1 MTRRTAQKRSRQDEI
16 VRELAHEIVG
26 GGRPEGSLLPSD
38 AELMARF
45 GVSRTVLRETLKTLA
60 AKGLIQPKTRVGT
73 RVVERTNWNLFDPD
87 MLRWH
92 LDCGIGLELLA
103 HLSDVRLALEPV
115 AASLAAQR
123 RSEADVAALHAIV
136 DRMEATDASPEE
148 FAAADLDFHLT
159 IARLSGNPFFSTA
172 SALIEVA
179 LAATFTIT
187 TPVNNPAAK
196 AASCAAHRHV
206 VVAIADGDGKAS
218 AAAIVETIRAG
229 AARVAA
235 AAENR

>member
-1 MTRRTAQKRSRQDEI
+1 MTRRTAQKRSRQDGI
-16 VRELAHEIVG
+16 VRELAHEIVSG
-26 GGRPEGSLLPSD
+26 RRPEGSLLPSD
-38 AELMARF
+38 AELMSRF
-45 GVSRTVLRETLKTLA
+45 GVSRTVLRESLKTLA

-115 AASLAAQR
+115 AASLAARR
-123 RSEADVAALHAIV
+123 RSEADVAALHVIV
-136 DRMEATDASPEE
+136 DRMEATDASPEI

-159 IARLSGNPFFSTA
+159 VARLSGNPFFRTA

-179 LAATFTIT
+179 LAATFAIT
-187 TPVNNPAAK
+187 TPVNDPKAK
-196 AASCAAHRHV
+196 AASCAAHRRV
-206 VVAIADGDGKAS
+206 VTSIGDGDGDAA
-218 AAAIVETIRAG
+218 AAAIVETIRSG

-235 AAENR
+235 AAGR

>member
-1 MTRRTAQKRSRQDEI
+1 MTRRTVVKRARQDDI

-26 GGRPEGSLLPSD
+26 GQRPEGSLLPSD

-45 GVSRTVLRETLKTLA
+45 GVSRTVLRESLKTLA

-73 RVVERTNWNLFDPD
+73 RVVERTNWNLLDPD

-115 AASLAAQR
+115 AASLAAGR
-123 RSEADVAALHAIV
+123 RGEADVAALHAIV
-136 DRMEATDASPEE
+136 DRMEAPDASPAD
-148 FAAADLDFHLT
+148 FTAADLDFHLA
-159 IARLSGNPFFSTA
+159 IARLSGNPFFRTA

-187 TPVNNPAAK
+187 VPVNDPEAK
-196 AASCAAHRHV
+196 AISCAAHRAV
-206 VVAIADGDGKAS
+206 VTAIGDGDGEAA
-218 AAAIVETIRAG
+218 AAAIVETIRLG
-229 AARVAA
+229 AARVMAA
-235 AAENR
+235 ARK

>member
-1 MTRRTAQKRSRQDEI
+1 M
-16 VRELAHEIVG
+16 RELAHEIVG
-26 GGRPEGSLLPSD
+26 GRRPEGSLLPSD
-38 AELMARF
+38 AELMSRF
-45 GVSRTVLRETLKTLA
+45 GVSRTVLRESLKTLA

-103 HLSDVRLALEPV
+103 HLSEFSLALEPV
-115 AASLAAQR
+115 AASLAARR
-123 RSEADVAALHAIV
+123 RSETEAAELNAIV
-136 DRMEATDASPEE
+136 DRMEAPDASPEV

-159 IARLSGNPFFSTA
+159 VARISGNPFFRTA

-179 LAATFTIT
+179 LAATFAIT
-187 TPVNNPAAK
+187 TPVNDPAAK
-196 AASCAAHRHV
+196 AASCAAHRRV
-206 VVAIADGDGKAS
+206 VTAICDGDGEAA
-218 AAAIVETIRAG
+218 AAAIVETIRSG

-235 AAENR
+235 AARR

>member
-1 MTRRTAQKRSRQDEI
+1 MTRRMAVKRSRQDEI

-26 GGRPEGSLLPSD
+26 GRRPEGSLLPSD

-92 LDCGIGLELLA
+92 LDCGIGLDLLA

-115 AASLAAQR
+115 AASLAAER
-123 RSEADVAALHAIV
+123 CGEPDIATLHAIV
-136 DRMEATDASPEE
+136 DRMEAPDASPAA

-159 IARLSGNPFFSTA
+159 IARLSGNPFFRTA

-179 LAATFTIT
+179 LAATFAIT
-187 TPVNNPAAK
+187 TPVNNPEAK

-206 VVAIADGDGKAS
+206 VTAIAAGNSEAA

-235 AAENR
+235 AAAGR

>member
-1 MTRRTAQKRSRQDEI
+1 MTQRIAVKRSRQEEI

-26 GGRPEGSLLPSD
+26 GRRPEGSLLPSD

-45 GVSRTVLRETLKTLA
+45 GVSRTVLRESLKTLA
-60 AKGLIQPKTRVGT
+60 AKGVIQPKTRVGT
-73 RVVERTNWNLFDPD
+73 RVVERTNWNLLDPD

-115 AASLAAQR
+115 AASLSAQR
-123 RSEADVAALHAIV
+123 RSEDDIAALDAIV
-136 DRMEATDASPEE
+136 DRMEAPDASPKA
-148 FAAADLDFHLT
+148 FAAADLDFHLA
-159 IARLSGNPFFSTA
+159 IARLSGNPFFRTA

-179 LAATFTIT
+179 LAATFAIT
-187 TPVNNPAAK
+187 TPVNDPVAK
-196 AASCAAHRHV
+196 ATSCAAHRRV
-206 VVAIADGDGKAS
+206 VTAIAAGDGEAA
-218 AAAIVETIRAG
+218 AAAIVETIRSG

-235 AAENR
+235 AAGR

>member
-1 MTRRTAQKRSRQDEI
+1 MTRRTALKRSHQDEI
-16 VRELAHEIVG
+16 VRELAHEIVSG
-26 GGRPEGSLLPSD
+26 RRPEGSLLPSD

-73 RVVERTNWNLFDPD
+73 RVVERANWNLLDPD

-92 LDCGIGLELLA
+92 LDCGIGLDLLS
-103 HLSDVRLALEPV
+103 HLSDVRLALEPA
-115 AASLAAQR
+115 AASLAARR
-123 RSEADVAALHAIV
+123 RSEADIALLHDIV
-136 DRMEATDASPEE
+136 DRMEAPDASPEI
-148 FAAADLDFHLT
+148 FAAADLDFHLA
-159 IARLSGNPFFSTA
+159 IARLSGNPFFRTA

-179 LAATFTIT
+179 LAATFAIT

-196 AASCAAHRHV
+196 AASCAAHRRV
-206 VVAIADGDGKAS
+206 VMAIAAGDS
-218 AAAIVETIRAG
+218 EAAAGSIVETIRSG

-235 AAENR
+235 AAGR

>member
-1 MTRRTAQKRSRQDEI
+1 MAVKRSRQEEI

-26 GGRPEGSLLPSD
+26 GRRPEGSLLPSD

-73 RVVERTNWNLFDPD
+73 RVVERSNWNLFDPD

-92 LDCGIGLELLA
+92 LDCGIGLELLS

-123 RSEADVAALHAIV
+123 RGKTDVIALDAIV
-136 DRMEATDASPEE
+136 DRMAAPDASPEV

-159 IARLSGNPFFSTA
+159 IARLSGNPFFYKA

-179 LAATFTIT
+179 LAATFAIT
-187 TPVNNPAAK
+187 TPVNNPEAK
-196 AASCAAHRHV
+196 AASCAAHRRIV
-206 VVAIADGDGKAS
+206 TAIAAGDGEAA
-218 AAAIVETIRAG
+218 AAAIVETIRSG

-235 AAENR
+235 VARR

>member
-16 VRELAHEIVG
+16 VRELAQEIVG
-26 GGRPEGSLLPSD
+26 GRRPEGSLLPSD
-38 AELMARF
+38 AELMGRF
-45 GVSRTVLRETLKTLA
+45 GVSRTVLRESLKTLA

-73 RVVERTNWNLFDPD
+73 RVVERARWNLLDPD

-103 HLSDVRLALEPV
+103 HLSDVRLALEPA
-115 AASLAAQR
+115 AASLSAQR
-123 RSEADVAALHAIV
+123 RSDADVAALYAIV
-136 DRMEATDASPEE
+136 ERMEAPDASPKM

-159 IARLSGNPFFSTA
+159 IARLSGNPFFRTA

-179 LAATFTIT
+179 LAATFAIT
-187 TPVNNPAAK
+187 TPVNDPAAK
-196 AASCAAHRHV
+196 AASCAAHRRV
-206 VVAIADGDGKAS
+206 VTAIDAGDSQEA
-218 AAAIVETIRAG
+218 AAAIIETIRAG

-235 AAENR
+235 AAGR

>member
-1 MTRRTAQKRSRQDEI
+1 MTRRMAVKRSRQEEI
-16 VRELAHEIVG
+16 VRDLAHEIVG
-26 GGRPEGSLLPSD
+26 GRRREGSLLPSD

-73 RVVERTNWNLFDPD
+73 RVLERTNWNLLDPD

-115 AASLAAQR
+115 AASLAAKR
-123 RSEADVAALHAIV
+123 CREADADALHAIV
-136 DRMEATDASPEE
+136 DRMEAPDASPAA

-159 IARLSGNPFFSTA
+159 IASLSGNPFFRTA

-179 LAATFTIT
+179 LAATFAIT
-187 TPVNNPAAK
+187 TPVNNPQAK

-206 VVAIADGDGKAS
+206 VTAIAAGDSEAA
-218 AAAIVETIRAG
+218 AAAIVETIRSGAG
-229 AARVAA
+229 RVAA
-235 AAENR
+235 AAAGR

>member
-1 MTRRTAQKRSRQDEI
+1 MTRRMGAKRSRQDEI
-16 VRELAHEIVG
+16 VRELAHEIIG
-26 GGRPEGSLLPSD
+26 GRRPEGSLLPSD
-38 AELMARF
+38 AELMTRF

-123 RSEADVAALHAIV
+123 CGTPDMAALHAIV
-136 DRMEATDASPEE
+136 DRMEVPDASPAA

-159 IARLSGNPFFSTA
+159 IARLSGNPFFRTA

-179 LAATFTIT
+179 LAATFAIT
-187 TPVNNPAAK
+187 TPVNNPEAK

-206 VVAIADGDGKAS
+206 VTAIAAGDSEAA
-218 AAAIVETIRAG
+218 AAAIVETIRSG

-235 AAENR
+235 AAGR

>member
-1 MTRRTAQKRSRQDEI
+1 MGQKRSRQDEI

-26 GGRPEGSLLPSD
+26 GHRPEGSLLPSD

-45 GVSRTVLRETLKTLA
+45 GVSRTVLRESLKTLA

-73 RVVERTNWNLFDPD
+73 RVVERTSWNLFDPD

-115 AASLAAQR
+115 AASLAAKR
-123 RSEADVAALHAIV
+123 RSETDVALLHAIV
-136 DRMEATDASPEE
+136 DRMEAPTASPEI

-159 IARLSGNPFFSTA
+159 VARLSGNPFFRTA

-187 TPVNNPAAK
+187 TPVNDPTAK
-196 AASCAAHRHV
+196 AASCAAHRRV
-206 VVAIADGDGKAS
+206 VTAIGDSDSEAA

-235 AAENR
+235 AANR

>member
-1 MTRRTAQKRSRQDEI
+1 MTRRIAVKRSRQDEI

-26 GGRPEGSLLPSD
+26 GRRPEGSLLPSD

-45 GVSRTVLRETLKTLA
+45 GVSRTVLRESLKTLA

-73 RVVERTNWNLFDPD
+73 RVVERTSWNLLDPD

-115 AASLAAQR
+115 AASLSAQR
-123 RSEADVAALHAIV
+123 RGEDDIVELNTIV
-136 DRMEATDASPEE
+136 DRMEAPEASPEA
-148 FAAADLDFHLT
+148 FAAADLDFHLS
-159 IARLSGNPFFSTA
+159 IARLSGNPFFRTA

-179 LAATFTIT
+179 LAATFAIT
-187 TPVNNPAAK
+187 TPVNDPVAK
-196 AASCAAHRHV
+196 AASCAAHRRV
-206 VVAIADGDGKAS
+206 VTAIAAGNGEAA
-218 AAAIVETIRAG
+218 AAAIVETIRSG

-235 AAENR
+235 AAGR

>member
-1 MTRRTAQKRSRQDEI
+1 MTRQVGVKRSRQDEI
-16 VRELAHEIVG
+16 VRELAHEIIG
-26 GGRPEGSLLPSD
+26 GRRPEGSLLPSD
-38 AELMARF
+38 AELMTRF

-123 RSEADVAALHAIV
+123 CSEADIAALHAII
-136 DRMEATDASPEE
+136 DRMEAPDASSAA
-148 FAAADLDFHLT
+148 FAAADLNFHLT
-159 IARLSGNPFFSTA
+159 IARLSGNPFFRTA

-179 LAATFTIT
+179 LAATFAIT
-187 TPVNNPAAK
+187 TPVNNPEAK

-206 VVAIADGDGKAS
+206 VTAIAAGNNEAA

-235 AAENR
+235 AAAGR

>member
-1 MTRRTAQKRSRQDEI
+1 MTRQTGVKRSRQDEI
-16 VRELAHEIVG
+16 VRELAHEIIG
-26 GGRPEGSLLPSD
+26 GRRPEGSLLPSD
-38 AELMARF
+38 AELMTRF

-73 RVVERTNWNLFDPD
+73 RVVERTNWNLLDPD

-123 RSEADVAALHAIV
+123 CSEADIAALHAVV
-136 DRMEATDASPEE
+136 DRMEAPDASPAA
-148 FAAADLDFHLT
+148 FAAADLDFHLA
-159 IARLSGNPFFSTA
+159 IARLSGNPFFRTA

-179 LAATFTIT
+179 LAATFAIT
-187 TPVNNPAAK
+187 TPVNNPEAK

-206 VVAIADGDGKAS
+206 VAAIAAGDSEAA
-218 AAAIVETIRAG
+218 AAAIVETIRSG

-235 AAENR
+235 AAADR

>member
-1 MTRRTAQKRSRQDEI
+1 MKRSRQDEI
-16 VRELAHEIVG
+16 VRELAHEII
-26 GGRPEGSLLPSD
+26 GGRRREGSLLPSD

-73 RVVERTNWNLFDPD
+73 RVVERTNWNLLDPD

-123 RSEADVAALHAIV
+123 RSMTDIGTLDAIV
-136 DRMEATDASPEE
+136 GRMEAPEASPEA
-148 FAAADLDFHLT
+148 FAAADLDFHLAV
-159 IARLSGNPFFSTA
+159 ARLSGNPFFRTA

-179 LAATFTIT
+179 LAATFAIT
-187 TPVNNPAAK
+187 TPVNDPTAK
-196 AASCAAHRHV
+196 ALSCAAHRRV
-206 VVAIADGDGKAS
+206 VTAIAAGDGEAA

-235 AAENR
+235 AAGR

>member
-1 MTRRTAQKRSRQDEI
+1 MTRRIAVKRSRQDEI

-26 GGRPEGSLLPSD
+26 GRRPEGSLLPSD

-45 GVSRTVLRETLKTLA
+45 GVSRTVLRESLKTLA

-73 RVVERTNWNLFDPD
+73 RVVERTSWNLLDPD

-115 AASLAAQR
+115 AASLSAQR
-123 RSEADVAALHAIV
+123 RGEDDIVELNTIV
-136 DRMEATDASPEE
+136 DRMEAPEASPEA
-148 FAAADLDFHLT
+148 FAAADLDFHLS
-159 IARLSGNPFFSTA
+159 IARLSGNPFFRTA

-179 LAATFTIT
+179 LAATFAIT
-187 TPVNNPAAK
+187 TPVNDPVAK
-196 AASCAAHRHV
+196 AASCAAHRRV
-206 VVAIADGDGKAS
+206 VTAIAAGNGEAA
-218 AAAIVETIRAG
+218 AAAIVETIRSG
-229 AARVAA
+229 AARVATA
-235 AAENR
+235 AGR

>member
-1 MTRRTAQKRSRQDEI
+1 MTQRIAVKRSRQDEI

-26 GGRPEGSLLPSD
+26 GRRREGSLLPSD

-45 GVSRTVLRETLKTLA
+45 GVSRTVLRESLKTLA

-73 RVVERTNWNLFDPD
+73 RVVERTSWNLLDPD

-115 AASLAAQR
+115 AASLSAQR
-123 RSEADVAALHAIV
+123 RGEDDIIELNTIV
-136 DRMEATDASPEE
+136 DRMEAPEASPEA

-159 IARLSGNPFFSTA
+159 IARLSGNPFFRTA

-179 LAATFTIT
+179 LAATFAIT
-187 TPVNNPAAK
+187 TPVNDPVAK
-196 AASCAAHRHV
+196 AASCAAHRRV
-206 VVAIADGDGKAS
+206 VTAIAAGNGE
-218 AAAIVETIRAG
+218 AAAVAIVETIRSG

-235 AAENR
+235 AAGR

>member
-1 MTRRTAQKRSRQDEI
+1 MTRRMAVRRSRQDEI
-16 VRELAHEIVG
+16 VSELAHEIIG
-26 GGRPEGSLLPSD
+26 GRRPEGSLLPSD

-115 AASLAAQR
+115 AASLAAER
-123 RSEADVAALHAIV
+123 RSEADIAVLHVIV
-136 DRMEATDASPEE
+136 DRMEAPDASPEA
-148 FAAADLDFHLT
+148 FAAADLDFHLA
-159 IARLSGNPFFSTA
+159 IARLSGNPFFRTA

-187 TPVNNPAAK
+187 TPVNNPEAK
-196 AASCAAHRHV
+196 ADSCAAHRRV
-206 VVAIADGDGKAS
+206 VLAIAAGDGEAA
-218 AAAIVETIRAG
+218 AAAIVETIRSG
-229 AARVAA
+229 AARVVAA
-235 AAENR
+235 AAL

>member
-1 MTRRTAQKRSRQDEI
+1 MTRRMGQKRSRQDEI

-26 GGRPEGSLLPSD
+26 GARPEGSLLPSD
-38 AELMARF
+38 AELMSRF
-45 GVSRTVLRETLKTLA
+45 GVSRTVLRESLKTLA

-115 AASLAAQR
+115 AASLAARR
-123 RSEADVAALHAIV
+123 RSEADVAVLHTIV
-136 DRMEATDASPEE
+136 DRMEAPTASPEV

-159 IARLSGNPFFSTA
+159 VARLSGNPFFRTA

-179 LAATFTIT
+179 LAATFAIT
-187 TPVNNPAAK
+187 TPVNDPAAK
-196 AASCAAHRHV
+196 AASCAAHRRV
-206 VVAIADGDGKAS
+206 VTAIGDSDSEAAG
-218 AAAIVETIRAG
+218 AAIVETIRAG

-235 AAENR
+235 AASR

>member
-1 MTRRTAQKRSRQDEI
+1 MTRQVGVKRSRQDEI
-16 VRELAHEIVG
+16 VRELAHEIIG
-26 GGRPEGSLLPSD
+26 GRRPEGSLLPSD

-123 RSEADVAALHAIV
+123 CSEADIAALHAIV
-136 DRMEATDASPEE
+136 DRMEAPDASPAA
-148 FAAADLDFHLT
+148 FAAADLNFHLT
-159 IARLSGNPFFSTA
+159 IARLSGNPFFRTA

-179 LAATFTIT
+179 LAATFAIT
-187 TPVNNPAAK
+187 TPVNNPEAK

-206 VVAIADGDGKAS
+206 VTAIATGDGEAA

-235 AAENR
+235 AAAGR